1 MCFQGTRTMNGIH
14 RMTIFTGLNLKPQF
28 IAILLWSISLQVLAS
43 EKSISCNDAINNAA
57 ELNAYDLWNGA
68 GDCSKSNLKRETNF
82 LLIAGQIRAMSDMG
96 VLEPVSDEEG
106 VKVGDLYGV
115 LYYKSGGSGFDEI
128 YRDAIE
134 FGQLFRDLENWTA
147 KLHNKY
153 NPGWEY
159 KANIEPTYY
168 DQMTICQKKL
178 RISKLKWYSNLVQND
193 EYYELSTQLSK
204 LQAENPGAFQDGTHA
219 YKQYQRVSSK
229 INSVSS
235 KISKPKVNPKECDFI
250 KPFTPD
256 PNAGFKQIYK
266 GYNGPNNSRANVFKS
281 HAEIRGSW
289 VGKAIKKSDL
299 DSLLAKIDFNKKI
312 VVSLSFGKRKTA
324 TGTIHISDVKFNTVY
339 KSLSVAGLVGV
350 VEQSCTKS
358 QIDSFPFALAIADIP
373 PVEINYP
380 SISIQN
386 FADGCKEV
394 VSSKAISDD

>member
-1 MCFQGTRTMNGIH
+1 MP
-14 RMTIFTGLNLKPQF
+14 IFTGLNLKPQL

-43 EKSISCNDAINNAA
+43 EKTITCNDAINSAA
-57 ELNAYDLWNGA
+57 ELNAYDLWSGA

-82 LLIAGQIRAMSDMG
+82 LLIAGQIRAMSDMS
-96 VLEPVSDEEG
+96 VLEPASDEEG

-134 FGQLFRDLENWTA
+134 FGQLFRDLESWTA
-147 KLHNKY
+147 KLHKKY

-159 KANIEPTYY
+159 KANIDPTYY

-178 RISKLKWYSNLVQND
+178 RISKLKWYSNLVRND
-193 EYYELSTQLSK
+193 KYYELSTQLSK
-204 LQAENPGAFQDGTHA
+204 LQADNSGAFQVGTET
-219 YKQYQRVSSK
+219 YKQYQSISSK

-250 KPFTPD
+250 QPFRPD
-256 PNAGFKQIYK
+256 PNASFKQIYK
-266 GYNGPNNSRANVFKS
+266 GYNGPDNSRASVFKS
-281 HAEIRGSW
+281 DAEIRGSW
-289 VGKAIKKSDL
+289 LGRAIKKSNL
-299 DSLLAKIDFNKKI
+299 DNLLAKIDFDKKI
-312 VVSLSFGKRKTA
+312 VVSLSFGNRKTA

-350 VEQSCTKS
+350 VGQSCTKS
-358 QIDSFPFALAIADIP
+358 QLDSYPFALAIADIP
-373 PVEINYP
+373 PVEIYYP

-394 VSSKAISDD
+394 VSSKGVLDD